1 MEEIQEWFSA
11 FPTPMKVILGAL
23 IVFLAFAI
31 AKKLAKVIIL
41 VAIVIILMFVVS
53 AVVLQ

>member
-1 MEEIQEWFSA
+1 
-11 FPTPMKVILGAL
+11 MKVILGAL